1 MRLIVTSQQDVAGTN
16 VYNELA
22 KNFDFAAEGEFEG
35 RAILK
40 KGEVWAIATEKK
52 QTEAEHLDEFFDAEY
67 YVFASRHRSESK
79 TKTLTVHVT
88 GNLTSQALVGG
99 KPKQLAYCNASAM
112 KAALQE
118 LQRAKMQDY
127 KVSME
132 ATHHGPTG
140 LKKPVLFVEV
150 GSTEA
155 EWNDINAV
163 RAVASAALAAAENRK
178 EHESAVG
185 IGGSHYA
192 PRHTSVML
200 ESSIAIGH
208 IIPSYVI
215 YEIDKNVF
223 IQAVEKS
230 NAAFGFLDWKG
241 MKKEQRDKITALAG
255 EFNLKLR
262 RGRDLEISGL
272 GTNTHLN
279 QLMRKA

>member
-1 MRLIVTSQQDVAGTN
+1 MRLIVTSQQDIAGTN
-16 VYNELA
+16 IYNELA
-22 KNFDFAAEGEFEG
+22 KNFGFAAEGEFEG
-35 RAILK
+35 RSILK
-40 KGEVWAIATEKK
+40 KGEVWAIATKKK

-88 GNLTSQALVGG
+88 GNLTSKALVGG

-150 GSTEA
+150 GSTEV
-155 EWNDINAV
+155 EWSDAGAV
-163 RAVASAALAAAENRK
+163 RAVAGAALAAAGNRK

-192 PRHTSVML
+192 PRHTNVVL

-208 IIPSYVI
+208 IIPSYAI
-215 YEIDKNVF
+215 DEIDRDIF
-223 IQAVEKS
+223 AQAVEKS

-241 MKKEQRDKITALAG
+241 MKKDQRDKVTALAA
-255 EFNLKLR
+255 ELNLKLK
-262 RGRDLEISGL
+262 RGRDLSQKGWD
-272 GTNTHLN
+272 
-279 QLMRKA
+279 

>member
-22 KNFDFAAEGEFEG
+22 RNFGFAAEGEFEG

-40 KGEVWAIATEKK
+40 RGEVWAIATDKK
-52 QTEAEHLDEFFDAEY
+52 QTEAEHLDVLFDAEY
-67 YVFASRHRSESK
+67 YVFASRHRSESR

-99 KPKQLAYCNASAM
+99 KPRQLAWCNPSAM
-112 KAALQE
+112 KVALQE
-118 LQRAKMQDY
+118 LQRAKLQDY

-150 GSTEA
+150 GSTET
-155 EWNDINAV
+155 EWNDAEAV

-178 EHESAVG
+178 EYESAIG

-192 PRHTSVML
+192 PRHTSAML

-208 IIPSYVI
+208 IIPSYAI
-215 YEIDKNVF
+215 DEIDVDVLA
-223 IQAVEKS
+223 QAVEKS
-230 NAAFGFLDWKG
+230 SASFGFLDWKG
-241 MKKEQRDKITALAG
+241 MKKEQRDKVIALAA
-255 EFNLKLR
+255 ELNLKLK
-262 RGRDLEISGL
+262 RGRDLEI
-272 GTNTHLN
+272 
-279 QLMRKA
+279 

>member
-22 KNFDFAAEGEFEG
+22 RNFGFAAEGEFEG
-35 RAILK
+35 KPILK
-40 KGEVWAIATEKK
+40 RGEVWAIATDKK
-52 QTEAEHLDEFFDAEY
+52 QTEAEHLDVLFDAEY
-67 YVFASRHRSESK
+67 YVFASRHRSESR

-99 KPKQLAYCNASAM
+99 KPRQLAWCNPSAM
-112 KAALQE
+112 KVALQE
-118 LQRAKMQDY
+118 LQKAKIQDY

-140 LKKPVLFVEV
+140 LKKQVLFVEV

-155 EWNDINAV
+155 EWNDAEAV

-178 EHESAVG
+178 EYESAIG

-208 IIPSYVI
+208 IIPSYAI
-215 YEIDKNVF
+215 DEIDINVLA
-223 IQAVEKS
+223 QAVEKS

-241 MKKEQRDKITALAG
+241 MKKEQRDKTTAFAG
-255 EFNLKLR
+255 ELNLKLK
-262 RGRDLEISGL
+262 RGRDLESLSGYL
-272 GTNTHLN
+272 CIF
-279 QLMRKA
+279 

>member
-22 KNFDFAAEGEFEG
+22 RNFGFAAEGEFEG
-35 RAILK
+35 KPILK
-40 KGEVWAIATEKK
+40 RGEVWAIATDKK
-52 QTEAEHLDEFFDAEY
+52 QTEAEHLDVLFDAEY
-67 YVFASRHRSESK
+67 YVFASRHRSESR

-99 KPKQLAYCNASAM
+99 KPRQLAWCNPSAM
-112 KAALQE
+112 KVALQE
-118 LQRAKMQDY
+118 LQKAKIQDY

-155 EWNDINAV
+155 EWNDAEAV

-178 EHESAVG
+178 EYESAIG

-208 IIPSYVI
+208 IIPSYAI
-215 YEIDKNVF
+215 DEIDINVLA
-223 IQAVEKS
+223 QAVEKS

-241 MKKEQRDKITALAG
+241 MKKEQRDKTTAFAG
-255 EFNLKLR
+255 ELNLKLK
-262 RGRDLEISGL
+262 RGRDLESLSGYL
-272 GTNTHLN
+272 CIF
-279 QLMRKA
+279 